1 MGDSTAMVVQV
12 LVLGT
17 GATLVMDLWSWLL
30 RRMGMATLDYAMLGR
45 WCGHWFKGVW
55 FHRSIQASAMVRA
68 EKAWGW
74 ALHYLTGMVFAA
86 AFVAVVGPQWLG
98 QPSLAPAAVWGL
110 STVLLPWLLLQPA
123 LGAGIAA
130 ARTPR
135 PWASRALSLASHMVF
150 GLGLFL
156 SAKAMA

>member
-1 MGDSTAMVVQV
+1 MRDSVAIAMQV
-12 LVLGT
+12 FGLGI
-17 GATLVMDLWSWLL
+17 GATMVMDLWSWLL
-30 RRMGMATLDYAMLGR
+30 RCMGIATLDYAMLGR

-55 FHRSIQASAMVRA
+55 FHRSIKASAVIPGERA
-68 EKAWGW
+68 CGW
-74 ALHYLTGMVFAA
+74 ALHYLTGIVFAA
-86 AFVAVVGPQWLG
+86 AFVAEVGPQWLG
-98 QPSLAPAAVWGL
+98 QPSLASASVFGV

-130 ARTPR
+130 AKTPR
-135 PWASRALSLASHMVF
+135 PWASRAASLATHAVF

>member
-1 MGDSTAMVVQV
+1 MSDWAAMVVQV

-30 RRMGMATLDYAMLGR
+30 RRMGVATLDYAMLGR

-55 FHRSIQASAMVRA
+55 FHRSIKASAVVRG
-68 EKAWGW
+68 EVAWGW
-74 ALHYLTGMVFAA
+74 ALHYLTGVVFAA

-98 QPSLAPAAVWGL
+98 QPSLAPAAVWGV

-135 PWASRALSLASHMVF
+135 PWVSRSVSLATHVVF

-156 SAKAMA
+156 SAKAMV